1 VELEREF
8 DEDAFRMEWERG
20 TYIKAMSKLFMMP
33 VYLVHYFAGRLGL
46 EPRWRLA
53 KGRKVSSEFRLT
65 LPAHLV
71 RELGLSPGDMV
82 SFKLLDKGEKVI
94 QLIVV

>member
-1 VELEREF
+1 LEREV

-20 TYIKAMSKLFMMP
+20 TSIKAMARLFKMP

-46 EPRWRLA
+46 EPRWRLM

-71 RELGLSPGDMV
+71 RELGLSPGNLV
-82 SFKLLDKGEKVI
+82 SFKMVDKEQKII
-94 QLIVV
+94 QLIVL